1 MEHNTIEKVSL
12 ARAKIHG
19 LRGQPSRSKNG
30 KPIRMNVVK
39 YIFKKEKKNNNA
51 VRLNMYQGSFHNR
64 SSAYIQKVAVSLLS
78 PSVAF
83 NRRKKK
89 TGKHGVAE

>member
-1 MEHNTIEKVSL
+1 MAREKI
-12 ARAKIHG
+12 RG
-19 LRGQPSRSKNG
+19 LRGQPSRSKKG
-30 KPIRMNVVK
+30 KSIRMNVVK
-39 YIFKKEKKNNNA
+39 YIFKEEEEKKKNINA

-64 SSAYIQKVAVSLLS
+64 RSAYIQKVAVSLLR

-83 NRRKKK
+83 NHRGKKK